1 MKTVKLNN
9 LFEAAR
15 RETAPAVD
23 VADSVL
29 ALLAVRRQPAAAL
42 LNRSLLWVSMTSSA
56 VAAGIALAA
65 FVTWQHNADSV
76 NEIINVVA
84 WVAQ

>member
-1 MKTVKLNN
+1 MKTINLNN
-9 LFEAAR
+9 LFDAAR
-15 RETAPAVD
+15 CETAPAVD

-29 ALLAVRRQPAAAL
+29 ALLAVRRQPASAL

-65 FVTWQHNADSV
+65 FLTWQHNADSV
-76 NEIINVVA
+76 NDIMNVVA

>member
-1 MKTVKLNN
+1 MRYVKLNN

-29 ALLAVRRQPAAAL
+29 AHLTASRRSATAMI
-42 LNRSLLWVSMTSSA
+42 NRSLMWFSMASSA
-56 VAAGIALAA
+56 AAAGIVLAV
-65 FVTWQHNADSV
+65 FFTMSRHTNSV
-76 NEIINVVA
+76 NEIINLVA